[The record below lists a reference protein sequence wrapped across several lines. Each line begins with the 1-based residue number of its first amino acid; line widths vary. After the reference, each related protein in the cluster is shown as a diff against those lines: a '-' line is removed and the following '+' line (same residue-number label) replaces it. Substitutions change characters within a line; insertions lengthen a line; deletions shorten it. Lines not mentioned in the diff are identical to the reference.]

1 MNFVS
6 QEGNSWARTAW
17 WIFHIPTQAIGH
29 CWTPAFFGFKAVC
42 LRDLILYF
50 QNRFLHKWML
60 PLAFLQEKS
69 GFNKYPGMKDAD
81 MKGWHE
87 SWVLVNGNMR
97 RLRRCDSAKRSHAAS
112 FHGIA
117 GASYV
122 HMVPS
127 ALKGSYETFVDVA
140 IQFSAFFCCA
150 NSSKH
155 RGKACPPH

>member
-1 MNFVS
+1 M
-6 QEGNSWARTAW
+6 
-17 WIFHIPTQAIGH
+17 
-29 CWTPAFFGFKAVC
+29 
-42 LRDLILYF
+42 
-50 QNRFLHKWML
+50 
-60 PLAFLQEKS
+60 
-69 GFNKYPGMKDAD
+69 
-81 MKGWHE
+81 
-87 SWVLVNGNMR
+87 NGNMR

-127 ALKGSYETFVDVA
+127 ALKGGYETFVDVA

-155 RGKACPPH
+155 RGKACPPHYVLKDANLLHSVDTSPKLVVSCKVLAL